1 MRIGIF
7 GGSFNPIH
15 NGHVA
20 LGRAMLSAVLLD
32 EVWYM
37 VSPRN
42 PLKVQSSDLAPEE
55 ERFQITQAALSG
67 EPGLVASDYEFHL
80 PRPSYTWNTLQHLSQ
95 DYPAADFVLIIGGD
109 NWDCFDKW
117 AHYED
122 ILKNYEVAVYP
133 RKGMMTEKVPKAKSH
148 SDVKTRSDT
157 KTSCEADI
165 VTMTNTVW
173 GEAKK
178 VTFVDLPLMDV
189 CSTQVREMIRSGN
202 DISHLVP
209 PAVAKKVEKTSLYG

>member
-133 RKGMMTEKVPKAKSH
+133 RKGMMAEKVPKAKSH